1 MNLIMDKNISDK
13 YANKSQKAR
22 IITESWLLDN
32 FNCPFCH
39 SKLKQYT
46 ANNKC
51 ADYYCK
57 KCNEDFE
64 LKTINGKFSKTKI
77 NGAGYQATLDKINS
91 DKSAHWILL
100 EHRDFVV
107 NEITFIPKYFFYDE
121 MIEPRKKLTET
132 AKRAGWQGCRIA
144 LNMIPSFG
152 KITYIKNNKEI
163 DKKII
168 NYKLLK
174 VSAFKNSNLKNKSW
188 KLELLSIIDSI
199 PETIFSVND
208 LYEFIPEL
216 EKKHSNNHH
225 IDAKIRETLQQLRD
239 EGYVKFLD
247 TEGFK
252 GLYQKMF

>member
-1 MNLIMDKNISDK
+1 
-13 YANKSQKAR
+13 
-22 IITESWLLDN
+22 
-32 FNCPFCH
+32 
-39 SKLKQYT
+39 
-46 ANNKC
+46 
-51 ADYYCK
+51 
-57 KCNEDFE
+57 
-64 LKTINGKFSKTKI
+64 
-77 NGAGYQATLDKINS
+77 
-91 DKSAHWILL
+91 
-100 EHRDFVV
+100 
-107 NEITFIPKYFFYDE
+107 

-132 AKRAGWQGCRIA
+132 AKRAGLQGCRIA

-208 LYEFIPEL
+208 LYEFISEL